1 MTQCLSYL
9 QVDAEGVQNPLT
21 VLPTRLGLSVRA
33 IDGPAA
39 ASGGYSQLSTGSAPF
54 QSAMGGEA
62 FQVSLTI
69 SFFFRSVAVPPDPI
83 LLPWSWI
90 RNPDLDPIRPNSVF
104 GSGSGPRRAKITH
117 KNRKSEEISCIEVLD
132 VLL

>member
-1 MTQCLSYL
+1 
-9 QVDAEGVQNPLT
+9 VDAEGVQNPLT

-39 ASGGYSQLSTGSAPF
+39 ASGGGYSQLSTGSAPF

-62 FQVSLTI
+62 FQVGLTRS
-69 SFFFRSVAVPPDPI
+69 SFLAVFAVPPDPV
-83 LLPWSWI
+83 LPPWNRI
-90 RNPDLDPIRPNSVF
+90 PTLGLDPIRPNSVF
-104 GSGSGPRRAKITH
+104 GSGSRRAKITH

-132 VLL
+132 DPFEG